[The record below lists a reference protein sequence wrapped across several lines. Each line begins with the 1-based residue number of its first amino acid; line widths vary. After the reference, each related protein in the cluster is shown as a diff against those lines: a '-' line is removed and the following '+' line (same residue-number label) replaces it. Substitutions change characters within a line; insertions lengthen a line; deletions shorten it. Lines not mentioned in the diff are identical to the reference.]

1 MWLVHAGWHLLL
13 TPEAG
18 GPAGPQGSAESRDKQ
33 TQKPDSEAA
42 QLQCPLSPVVAISCP
57 FTLKTLFGTNP
68 HHQPWLVPASS
79 SCFSVLVFCLDQR
92 FSKSGLLTG
101 SFSITWEVVKNAN
114 FSDPQTQTFHI
125 RNSEDETQENVFLN
139 RPPDDSDAHSSLR
152 ITGLD
157 CHNGL

>member
-1 MWLVHAGWHLLL
+1 MFRTERTENREKSFGWGNRDL
-13 TPEAG
+13 EAE
-18 GPAGPQGSAESRDKQ
+18 PGSVN
-33 TQKPDSEAA
+33 
-42 QLQCPLSPVVAISCP
+42 SPRCELPS
-57 FTLKTLFGTNP
+57 L
-68 HHQPWLVPASS
+68 
-79 SCFSVLVFCLDQR
+79 
-92 FSKSGLLTG
+92 GLGFPCG
-101 SFSITWEVVKNAN
+101 SLIKNAN